1 MIIIVELATIW
12 AHLATPKALA
22 LDLNG
27 NRHIFHYFMRFFDIS
42 SDDFMRFFD
51 ISSHQLGRCAGNC
64 RDFPFRFALM
74 AVCVYVMNNPND

>member
-1 MIIIVELATIW
+1 MSRPFGFVDCLVQMIIIVELATIW

-42 SDDFMRFFD
+42 SDFPVDDALETVEIFLFD
-51 ISSHQLGRCAGNC
+51 SL
-64 RDFPFRFALM
+64 
-74 AVCVYVMNNPND
+74 